1 MYDLIGFY
9 GDSNPFPYNKEDKTM
24 RGKFC
29 YAYPRRL
36 PDGTFAVALQ
46 VPENDGSGRR
56 TYPTVRTDIPYGD
69 LTTQEMYEITAQQ
82 LQLYDE
88 RCATAYRNAIDPA
101 EINMMTVQEAYE
113 QFLKAKQEECRDNTI
128 ERYRQCG
135 KRIIEFFGQD
145 KQMKKIT
152 KGDAEN
158 FKNALLNPKKSE
170 KKLANT
176 TVKDYIRLCR
186 LFFEYAVET
195 GIIPINPFKGLKM
208 PRKTTKTQT
217 ITHYDIL
224 TYDEIERFI
233 ALANECEPE
242 YATYIWIAINFGLR
256 ISEIAALSVEAINLK
271 AQRITIDATITY
283 NAGNYFAES
292 QTKNGNARI
301 LPMSDQAVE
310 FFKKIIRKSQKT
322 PYTFTSPDGSKS
334 EVRHLL
340 FWWGDH
346 PLNAMI
352 LKKPM
357 KRLAYRIGHPRLH
370 FHGLRHSYCS
380 LLHHQGVS
388 LKEAQYLMGHRDLNT
403 TLEIYTH
410 LEHIPEKVYVDYQPP
425 AQLNI
430 APKPPCIHD

>member
-88 RCATAYRNAIDPA
+88 RCATAYRNAINPA
-101 EINMMTVQEAYE
+101 EINMMTVREAYE
-113 QFLKAKQEECRDNTI
+113 QFLQAKKEECRDNTI
-128 ERYRQCG
+128 ERYSQCG
-135 KRIIEFFGQD
+135 KRIIDFFGAD
-145 KQMKKIT
+145 TQMKKIT
-152 KGDAEN
+152 KSDAEN
-158 FKNALLNPKKSE
+158 FKNRLLNPKKSE
-170 KKLANT
+170 KKLAHT
-176 TVKDYIRLCR
+176 TVNDYIRLSR
-186 LFFEYAVET
+186 LFFEYAVEA

-208 PRKTTKTQT
+208 PRRTTKTQT

-256 ISEIAALSVEAINLK
+256 ISEIAALSVESINLK
-271 AQRITIDATITY
+271 TQRITIDATITY

-340 FWWGDH
+340 FYWNDH

-357 KRLAYRIGHPRLH
+357 ARLAYKIGHPRLH